1 MTDVNLPVM
10 LSQRMREVIMRPYGL
25 KRFSRS
31 CWVMFFGS
39 PLTYRFA
46 PFIASLLGRA
56 YDTWK
61 EAKTQHYSCTPFLHN
76 YGHSAVYVA
85 LKELYKIVPRP

>member
-1 MTDVNLPVM
+1 
-10 LSQRMREVIMRPYGL
+10 
-25 KRFSRS
+25 
-31 CWVMFFGS
+31 MFFGS

-61 EAKTQHYSCTPFLHN
+61 EAKTKHYSCTSLLHT
-76 YGHSAVYVA
+76 YGHSEVLRCTEGTVV
-85 LKELYKIVPRP
+85 KYKIVSRPSSNFKFLPLFSK